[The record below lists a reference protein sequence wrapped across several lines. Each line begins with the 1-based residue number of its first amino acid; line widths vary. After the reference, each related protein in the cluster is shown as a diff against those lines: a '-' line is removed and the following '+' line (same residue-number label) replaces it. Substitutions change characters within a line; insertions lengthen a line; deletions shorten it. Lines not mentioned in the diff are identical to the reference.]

1 MLANA
6 RRRLIPRVH
15 GNEHSLTKCIVLG
28 MCDKRLIFS
37 FSQHIVFIAIQR
49 LWRRAKLICLARYGV
64 RTSSAHSGD
73 WQCSLGRPRPE
84 GAPGDRAEYPRMRW
98 TLRPDSSQ
106 IPRGEDLF
114 LDPGP
119 LVDGDLTLHLA
130 RTEPGDVLRGLAPQY
145 VFQMRKTG
153 TPVVMGQISLRLGE
167 SVSLTHYVGHI
178 GYSVAEPFR
187 GHRYAARA
195 CRLLF
200 DLARRHGMR
209 ELWITC
215 NPENLASRR
224 TCELAGGELVEI
236 VDVPRHYEMYRR
248 GETRKCRYRVVLQNG
263 EKPQSD
269 TASGEAELPAADAQR

>member
-1 MLANA
+1 MAW
-6 RRRLIPRVH
+6 
-15 GNEHSLTKCIVLG
+15 
-28 MCDKRLIFS
+28 F
-37 FSQHIVFIAIQR
+37 
-49 LWRRAKLICLARYGV
+49 GV
-64 RTSSAHSGD
+64 RISSAYAGD
-73 WQCSLGRPRPE
+73 WESSLRRSRTE
-84 GAPGDRAEYPRMRW
+84 GALSDRAEYPRMRW
-98 TLRPDSSQ
+98 TLRPDTSQ
-106 IPRGEDLF
+106 RPRGEDLF

-130 RTEPGDVLRGLAPQY
+130 RTEPSDVLRGLAPQY

-153 TPVVMGQISLRLGE
+153 TSVVMGQISLRLGE

-200 DLARRHGMR
+200 ALARRHGMR

-215 NPENLASRR
+215 NPENIASRR

-236 VDVPRHYEMYRR
+236 VDVPRHHEMYTR
-248 GETRKCRYRVVLQNG
+248 GETRKCRYRVALRND
-263 EKPQSD
+263 EKPHAD
-269 TASGEAELPAADAQR
+269 PGSGEAKLRAADAQR